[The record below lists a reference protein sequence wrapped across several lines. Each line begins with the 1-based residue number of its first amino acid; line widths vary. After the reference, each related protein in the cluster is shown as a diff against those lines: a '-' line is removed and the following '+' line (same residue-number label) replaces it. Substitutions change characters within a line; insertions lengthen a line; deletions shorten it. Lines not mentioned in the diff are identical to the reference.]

1 MLIWLKYFLLFV
13 GFVAFV
19 GGVAFSVQFTSV
31 GQSKLRLSFAV
42 MDTAH
47 MLRVVV
53 INTPTFFQV
62 WLNLHNLSFLS
73 LSKPLSFFNLEDSLR
88 LKLDPEQRNK
98 GSFMTGQRYTGSKI
112 QKLLNLTLTVVAYKP
127 LPQSWFNSVYK
138 KRKGM
143 VNICCG
149 NNE

>member
-47 MLRVVV
+47 MSRVVV

-73 LSKPLSFFNLEDSLR
+73 LSKPLSFNLEDSLR